1 MSGTEL
7 GSSMTH
13 FIGFTIFV
21 HFTVFEVLQA
31 KGLCV
36 CVVGSEHG
44 FISVSAAAG
53 KGWSSSYAR
62 NRVFIPLILA

>member
-31 KGLCV
+31 MGLCV
-36 CVVGSEHG
+36 CVCVC
-44 FISVSAAAG
+44 VC
-53 KGWSSSYAR
+53 
-62 NRVFIPLILA
+62 V